1 MAKLREARKA
11 KGVTAKAVAN
21 HLGVTQRTYYNYEQ
35 NQGSISIDKAL
46 DICDFL
52 GYTLTDIFLPESDN

>member
-1 MAKLREARKA
+1 MPKLRDARKA

-35 NQGSISIDKAL
+35 NQNAISIEKAL

>member
-1 MAKLREARKA
+1 MAKLRDARKA

-35 NQGSISIDKAL
+35 NQGSISIEKAL
-46 DICDFL
+46 NICDFL
-52 GYTLTDIFLPESDN
+52 GYSLTDIFLPDNDN